1 MNIIET
7 LLSCFQ
13 HFWSHPLRTILTLL
27 GIIIGVASLLSM
39 IGIGEGTRQR
49 VVQDMERLGGAGL
62 IIIHPPEPRHDETA
76 VNLIKHVL
84 THQDLQAFK
93 NASNFIEII
102 TPIIALKKNF
112 SFQQKLYNSVCYGIA
127 PEYSKIRG
135 WSLAKGRFI
144 LNSDIELKKKVC
156 VIGSEIKDQLFK
168 NVNPVGKLMRIG
180 TEEYTVVGLM
190 DLRDFEGGRWMNHLV
205 LIPISTMETRLFK
218 PNHLNKILVK
228 VKSTAVLHVVKRQIQ
243 RVLQGRYRYAKK
255 FNIFSQ
261 EDVIRSVN
269 KSTRLL
275 RLSQFISASIVIL
288 VGGIGIMNLMLVSVT
303 ERTKEI
309 GLRKAVGATNMDIL
323 RQFLLEAVIISMV
336 GGIIG
341 IILGLKIGDLSS
353 EFITYFLHDNIQSIV
368 SIKAIGLAVVF
379 VFLVGVF
386 FGLYPAV
393 RAARLD
399 PSKALSYE

>member
-7 LLSCFQ
+7 LLSSLQ
-13 HFWSHPLRTILTLL
+13 HFWSHPLRTFLTFL

-49 VVQDMERLGGAGL
+49 VIQDMKELGGAGL
-62 IIIHPPEPRHDETA
+62 IIIQSPEPIHDETT
-76 VNLIKHVL
+76 VNLSKHVL
-84 THQDLQAFK
+84 THQDLKAFK

-102 TPIIALKKNF
+102 SPVISLNKKYY
-112 SFQQKLYNSVCYGIA
+112 FQQNLYNGLCLGTT
-127 PEYSKIRG
+127 PEYCNIRR
-135 WSLAKGRFI
+135 WSLNKGRFI

-156 VIGSEIKDQLFK
+156 VIGSEIKRKLFK

-190 DLRDFEGGRWMNHLV
+190 DLRDFEAGRWMNHIV

-218 PNHLNKILVK
+218 TNHLSKILIK
-228 VKSTAVLHVVKRQIQ
+228 VKSTAKVPVVKRQIQ
-243 RVLQGRYRYAKK
+243 RVLEERYRYAQK

-261 EDVIRSVN
+261 EEVIRSVN
-269 KSTRLL
+269 KSTLLL
-275 RLSQFISASIVIL
+275 RLSQGVSSFIVLLI
-288 VGGIGIMNLMLVSVT
+288 GGIGIMNLMLVSVT

-323 RQFLLEAVIISMV
+323 RQFLLEAVTISMA
-336 GGIIG
+336 GGMMGILIG
-341 IILGLKIGDLSS
+341 IKLGDFSS
-353 EFITYFLHDNIQSIV
+353 KFIAYYLHDNIQSIV
-368 SIKAIGLAVVF
+368 SIKDIGLAVVF

-393 RAARLD
+393 RAAQLD